1 MHEVTLAAELVAAVE
16 VHAAANGLAAVRRV
30 YLEVGALAAVEVDA
44 LRLAFEVARAGGV
57 AAEAELVVEERAG
70 EATCLSCGASVAVE
84 TRLDPCPACGGV
96 RLRIHAGDT
105 LRLTGIEGVEAGPG

>member
-16 VHAAANGLAAVRRV
+16 AHAAANRLARVVRV
-30 YLEVGALAAVEVDA
+30 YLEIGALAAVEVDA

-57 AAEAELVVEERAG
+57 AAEAELVVEERPGQAH
-70 EATCLSCGASVAVE
+70 CLGCGATVTVE
-84 TRLDPCPACGGV
+84 SRLDACPACGGV
-96 RLRIHAGDT
+96 RLRVTSGDA